1 MLHELREFSPSPII
15 SREYERRRYF
25 NWFVVG
31 SGVAAK
37 MEEAASVSLDPYFVP
52 DGWFSDVDDGS
63 SPPAAKKKKLSLS
76 LSKKNRT
83 VKTNGGNNFY

>member
-1 MLHELREFSPSPII
+1 
-15 SREYERRRYF
+15 
-25 NWFVVG
+25 
-31 SGVAAK
+31 